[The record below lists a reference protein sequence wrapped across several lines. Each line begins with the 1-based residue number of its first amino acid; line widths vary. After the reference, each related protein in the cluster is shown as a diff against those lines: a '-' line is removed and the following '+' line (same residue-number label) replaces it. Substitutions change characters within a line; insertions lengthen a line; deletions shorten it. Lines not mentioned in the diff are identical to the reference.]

1 MKYLILPILLIAFS
15 SCSSKKKHD
24 AVTASCV
31 AKKAVAEMGT
41 NRIKLIIAD
50 VNTCQKKVLQ
60 EIHKQVWLVEQDK
73 SVFQEQ
79 DGTQSLSHEAKDKT
93 LQVFEEIKTIF
104 ATHKITK
111 PDVVATGIFR
121 DVTNADILF
130 SKIQMTVG
138 VYPRLFS
145 ALEEAQVGIK
155 SFLANEPTNPS
166 DFLLWDIG
174 GNSMQI
180 STRIGGKTRYFLGGH
195 GSQFYKK
202 FATQLLKRR
211 FTPNPVKQVNI
222 AKLQNEFRKACQEY
236 LTNVPNLPANLPVYG
251 IGGVHGK
258 SILSLINSY
267 HETKNNFYTIEEL
280 RQLIVDTAN
289 LTDGQLGGAYAA
301 NQVTNAILV
310 EDIMENL
317 GIEKVNVREIDLT
330 TGILIFGAN

>member
-15 SCSSKKKHD
+15 CSSTKKKYD
-24 AVTASCV
+24 AIAVSCL
-31 AKKAVAEMGT
+31 AKKAVAEIGT

-50 VNTCQKKVLQ
+50 VNTCQKKIEQ
-60 EIHKQVWLVEQDK
+60 EIHKQIWQVEQDK

-79 DGTQSLSHEAKDKT
+79 DGTHSLSHEAKDKT

-104 ATHKITK
+104 ITHNIAK
-111 PDVVATGIFR
+111 PDIVATGIFR

-130 SKIQMTVG
+130 SKIQMSIG
-138 VYPRLFS
+138 VYPRLLS
-145 ALEEAQVGIK
+145 ALEEAQIGLK
-155 SFLANEPTNPS
+155 SFLANEPTAPA

-195 GSQFYKK
+195 GSQFHKK
-202 FATQLLKRR
+202 LATQILKRR
-211 FTPNPVKQVNI
+211 FSPNPVRQVNI
-222 AKLQNEFRKACQEY
+222 AKLQNEFRKAGQEY
-236 LTNVPNLPANLPVYG
+236 LANVPNLPAKLPVYG

-258 SILSLINSY
+258 SILAMINSY
-267 HETKNNFYTIEEL
+267 HETKNNFYTIDEL

-317 GIEKVNVREIDLT
+317 RIEKVNVREIDLT
-330 TGILIFGAN
+330 TGILIFGVN